1 MDKWS
6 ELRSLIDA
14 QLSWDIHYSL
24 EKPVETNT
32 LYKVKLWMDDLD
44 RCEKKELE
52 ETNAFLFTDVPEFD
66 KRAWE
71 RILEEKG
78 LQGLA

>member
-6 ELRSLIDA
+6 ELKSLIDA
-14 QLSWDIHYSL
+14 QLSWDVHYSL
-24 EKPVETNT
+24 EKPVEHNAIH
-32 LYKVKLWMDDLD
+32 KVKLWMDDLD
-44 RCEKKELE
+44 RREKEELE

-66 KRAWE
+66 KKSWE
-71 RILEEKG
+71 KIQEEKG